1 MSEAEQLL
9 RKMERRGYP
18 YSFLE
23 KLLMEEPMDK
33 KFFQDQKNVEKL
45 QEKILKSNKDA
56 AAVVRQDEEHGLYE
70 IDLKFKN
77 YRQFKLNWQFCS
89 SPEWVKLNE
98 AFRYVNDFQ
107 TTKILVQENG
117 NKQEVENWKEL
128 YKTLE
133 HSSKKGLT
141 ITRYKGLGEMDPGQL
156 WETTMNPE
164 IRSLLQVR
172 IEDAI
177 EADLIFSTLMGE
189 EVDPRK
195 TFITEHALEVKN
207 LDV

>member
-1 MSEAEQLL
+1 
-9 RKMERRGYP
+9 
-18 YSFLE
+18 
-23 KLLMEEPMDK
+23 MEEPMYK
-33 KFFQDQKNVEKL
+33 KFFLEEKNLETLK
-45 QEKILKSNKDA
+45 EKILKSNKDA
-56 AAVVRQDEEHGLYE
+56 AAHVAQDPEHGLYE
-70 IDLKFKN
+70 IDVKFKN
-77 YRQFKLNWQFCS
+77 YRQFKLNWQLCS
-89 SPEWVKLNE
+89 SPEWVRLSE
-98 AFRYVNDFQ
+98 VFRYVNDFQ
-107 TTKILVQENG
+107 ASKIQVQENG
-117 NKQEVENWKEL
+117 NKQEVENWRQL

-164 IRSLLQVR
+164 VRTLLQVR
-172 IEDAI
+172 IEDAY

-195 TFITEHALEVKN
+195 NFITEHALEVKN